1 MQVVLAVN
9 KCENVARADEQA
21 ADFWELGH
29 QPIAISAISGTGTG
43 DLMDAL
49 MEVRPLGLRV
59 FCGGRYHAEFKVLME
74 PRRCPHRGEI
84 KSKCSNRDLMCSHM
98 PAVLGDCSHGGKQ
111 GPRAR

>member
-1 MQVVLAVN
+1 MN

-49 MEVRPLGLRV
+49 MEVSSQINP
-59 FCGGRYHAEFKVLME
+59 HAQL
-74 PRRCPHRGEI
+74 EI
-84 KSKCSNRDLMCSHM
+84 SIVIER
-98 PAVLGDCSHGGKQ
+98 
-111 GPRAR
+111 